1 MSYMT
6 TAVVQTRGLRQAP
19 RLRFLPLQSPTSRRP
34 GAARPAPAER
44 AATAPTLRLH
54 GRAAQRVR
62 PVLLAGGDVA
72 AREAV
77 RHDLAHSMSPDTVI
91 EQVGAVWEVLAR
103 AGDSRVVIIS
113 GELEDV
119 SAESLMQMLAHR
131 HPGLPVVCLGG
142 SDALQSTPVAC

>member
-1 MSYMT
+1 MT
-6 TAVVQTRGLRQAP
+6 
-19 RLRFLPLQSPTSRRP
+19 P
-34 GAARPAPAER
+34 G
-44 AATAPTLRLH
+44 PTLRLH
-54 GRAAQRVR
+54 KRPAQGLR

-77 RHDLAHSMSPDTVI
+77 RRDLAHSMSPSTVI

-103 AGDSRVVIIS
+103 AAESRIVIIS
-113 GELEDV
+113 GRLEGV

-131 HPGLPVVCLGG
+131 HPGLPVVCLEG

>member
-1 MSYMT
+1 MT

-19 RLRFLPLQSPTSRRP
+19 RLRFLPAQSASASRRP
-34 GAARPAPAER
+34 PAVAR
-44 AATAPTLRLH
+44 ATADAKETSGPKLRLH
-54 GRAAQRVR
+54 KHPAQGLR

-77 RHDLAHSMSPDTVI
+77 RRDLAHSMSPSTVI

-103 AGDSRVVIIS
+103 AAESRIVIIS
-113 GELEDV
+113 GRLEDV

-131 HPGLPVVCLGG
+131 HPGLPVVCLEG

>member
-1 MSYMT
+1 
-6 TAVVQTRGLRQAP
+6 
-19 RLRFLPLQSPTSRRP
+19 
-34 GAARPAPAER
+34 
-44 AATAPTLRLH
+44 
-54 GRAAQRVR
+54 
-62 PVLLAGGDVA
+62 VLLAGGDVA